1 MGLSICFL
9 IGFLYSF
16 KLLIKSLIF
25 KPVVKYMITQRILKL
40 HQASQKLSS
49 YFVDFEQTKIYSY
62 LSILSFYEHIFIYT
76 YLC

>member
-1 MGLSICFL
+1 
-9 IGFLYSF
+9 
-16 KLLIKSLIF
+16 
-25 KPVVKYMITQRILKL
+25 MITQRILKL